1 MTAVKGE
8 IRVLGIDDGFFPRKV
23 RGEPVLL
30 VGAVMRGNSYL
41 DGVLTT
47 TIELDGTDA
56 TEKIISLVLNSKH
69 YGQLRA
75 IMINGITLAGFN
87 VVDIRRVSG
96 ETGLPVITLVRKQ
109 PDLEAIK
116 KALSHFGDGE
126 ERLGTIERAGKIFH
140 YKKILFQAAGAAK
153 DRAQDIIDVCL
164 MRSLIPEPVRVAHL
178 IASGVTKGESGR
190 RV

>member
-8 IRVLGIDDGFFPRKV
+8 IRVLGIDDGFFPRKA

-41 DGVLTT
+41 DGVVSTAVT
-47 TIELDGTDA
+47 LDGTDA
-56 TEKIISLVLNSKH
+56 TERIISLVH
-69 YGQLRA
+69 GTRHRGQLRA
-75 IMINGITLAGFN
+75 IMINGLTLAGFN
-87 VVDIRRVSG
+87 VVDIRRVSE

-116 KALSHFGDGE
+116 KALSHFDDGA
-126 ERLGTIERAGKIFH
+126 ERLKIIGRAGKIFH
-140 YKKILFQAAGAAK
+140 YKKILFQAAGVAQ
-153 DRAQDIIDVCL
+153 DRAQDMIDVCL

-178 IASGVTKGESGR
+178 IASGVTKGESGG